1 MHGNESIDPVII
13 ITDNAQILE
22 RTLVRLQRVRE
33 NKSRKSSKRITSNDM
48 PFLSAPTIL

>member
-22 RTLVRLQRVRE
+22 RTLVRLQRVPGE
-33 NKSRKSSKRITSNDM
+33 QEQEIVKTNHEQ
-48 PFLSAPTIL
+48 